1 MSDLDLKNECMEDA
15 EIDITRYSN
24 SELTQ
29 IREAMRMY
37 AERKLKLFAIPDV
50 SGSLDNIYLFKVSDF
65 TTILLGRLEDD
76 KYFVQRGDGTRYEYD
91 EDRIV
96 WKRKLNCH

>member
-1 MSDLDLKNECMEDA
+1 MKKEQNLNIA
-15 EIDITRYSN
+15 EAQALN
-24 SELTQ
+24 
-29 IREAMRMY
+29 
-37 AERKLKLFAIPDV
+37 IPDV
-50 SGSLDNIYLFKVSDF
+50 SGSLDNIYLFKVRDF

-91 EDRIV
+91 EYRIV